1 MAKHRINENGHIM
14 WFDKDE
20 EYYNYLD
27 MQAQLEKRE
36 RKLGRRIRLIIALI
50 ALIMLLIIGESFVS
64 ALVWSFFIWIV
75 CIAVHYLK
83 PFSE

>member
-14 WFDKDE
+14 WFDTDE